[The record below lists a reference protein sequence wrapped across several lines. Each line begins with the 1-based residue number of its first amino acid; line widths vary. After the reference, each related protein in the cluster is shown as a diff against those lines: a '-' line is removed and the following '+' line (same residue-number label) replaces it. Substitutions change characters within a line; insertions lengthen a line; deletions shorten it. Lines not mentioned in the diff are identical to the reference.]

1 MESLMEFNPVSMKLS
16 DCFKPV
22 ELNVFKHV
30 QDFFFSEHIHYYLDF
45 YISQFI
51 TCQYSSLPPTSQFQI
66 HVYMCL

>member
-30 QDFFFSEHIHYYLDF
+30 QEMILNTFTTI
-45 YISQFI
+45 
-51 TCQYSSLPPTSQFQI
+51 
-66 HVYMCL
+66 